1 VSPDPATA
9 GAPRRPALRVVS
21 GDATPEEVAA
31 ILAVVAARSAA
42 GAAGGSGDDSA
53 RTWSAH
59 GYAHRHIRG
68 SFAPGRHGWK
78 TSYWPR

>member
-9 GAPRRPALRVVS
+9 DAPRRPALRVVS

-31 ILAVVAARSAA
+31 ILAVVAAR
-42 GAAGGSGDDSA
+42 AGGTPAPDDDGTA

-59 GYAHRHIRG
+59 GYAHRNVRG
-68 SFAPGRHGWK
+68 SFSSGRHGWK

>member
-1 VSPDPATA
+1 MSPDDAA
-9 GAPRRPALRVVS
+9 AENPRRPALRVVS

-42 GAAGGSGDDSA
+42 AGAPDGGDDTA
-53 RTWSAH
+53 RAWSAH
-59 GYAHRHIRG
+59 GHAHRNVRG
-68 SFAPGRHGWK
+68 SFSPGRHGWK